1 MVALSRGETLAKRHA
16 SGDDLPSSSEALAGQ
31 VGRLAGAFTPAA
43 SSARLSSSTEAVLR
57 RSSEL
62 IDARFKAAA
71 LFGPSPLIRCNSE
84 EVSRSGVGA
93 GVSIGAGSGVGAGVS
108 IGAGSGV
115 GAGVSI
121 GAGSGVGAGVSIG
134 VEAGAILGIGLGG
147 TRRSAGSISG
157 FRRERITSAAPT
169 APSVTSVPTSS
180 RLRTNRTS
188 RVQASKRRRSLNAC
202 LRLMLATVRAV
213 APSSASHLPRL
224 RPHIC
229 PSTTV
234 MAALSES
241 VPTMVHGPHLVPPIP
256 WRTGV
261 VPGCWSH

>member
-84 EVSRSGVGA
+84 EVSR
-93 GVSIGAGSGVGAGVS
+93 SGVGAGVS

>member
-84 EVSRSGVGA
+84 EVSR
-93 GVSIGAGSGVGAGVS
+93 
-108 IGAGSGV
+108 SGV

>member
-1 MVALSRGETLAKRHA
+1 MITMVALSRGETLAKRHA

-115 GAGVSI
+115 GAGAVSYTH
-121 GAGSGVGAGVSIG
+121 
-134 VEAGAILGIGLGG
+134 LTL
-147 TRRSAGSISG
+147 
-157 FRRERITSAAPT
+157 
-169 APSVTSVPTSS
+169 PTSD
-180 RLRTNRTS
+180 
-188 RVQASKRRRSLNAC
+188 
-202 LRLMLATVRAV
+202 
-213 APSSASHLPRL
+213 
-224 RPHIC
+224 
-229 PSTTV
+229 
-234 MAALSES
+234 
-241 VPTMVHGPHLVPPIP
+241 LV
-256 WRTGV
+256 
-261 VPGCWSH
+261 

>member
-1 MVALSRGETLAKRHA
+1 MVALSRGETLTKRHA

-84 EVSRSGVGA
+84 EVSR
-93 GVSIGAGSGVGAGVS
+93 SGVGAGVS